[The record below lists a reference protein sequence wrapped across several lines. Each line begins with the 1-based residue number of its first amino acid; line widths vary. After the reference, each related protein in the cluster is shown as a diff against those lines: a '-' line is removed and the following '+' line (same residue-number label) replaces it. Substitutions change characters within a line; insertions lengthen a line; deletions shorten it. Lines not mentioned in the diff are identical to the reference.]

1 MIHELQMKMTDLSAS
16 DKSSEDPATPLL
28 SSSSMLI
35 PCDSSVESE
44 RDKTLL
50 DDIDKVKNE
59 VFYHRNLKRI
69 TMYTCMTYIIINDV
83 FFHF

>member
-1 MIHELQMKMTDLSAS
+1 MADKEKELEEKESMIHELQMKMTDLSAS

-59 VFYHRNLKRI
+59 VPINIFI
-69 TMYTCMTYIIINDV
+69 CIIMIM
-83 FFHF
+83 